1 MKTTK
6 ERKRLS
12 ALLTKAS
19 KIKKEKKAKGF
30 TLVELIVVIAIIGV
44 LAVVLV
50 PNMLSYIDK
59 AALSTAN
66 DTAAKIAE
74 QANLIVVDLESR
86 DRADGVKAINSTY
99 TEADLAD
106 DDVDSV
112 GYQLNNAIPDLK
124 KNGDKF
130 FMEIKDGSVLYVVY
144 AEDTSTD
151 EVGTWPK
158 LTNLDVIK
166 DGYNI
171 TNFSDGKY
179 AQSGKSTDIKAAG
192 GGEDAGDDEG

>member
-74 QANLIVVDLESR
+74 QANLIAVDLEAR
-86 DRADGVKAINSTY
+86 GADDANINGTFD
-99 TEADLAD
+99 AGDLAD
-106 DDVDSV
+106 TDTNTV
-112 GYQLNNAIPDLK
+112 GYQLKKAIPDLK
-124 KNGDKF
+124 SSDQLSISITNGKVD
-130 FMEIKDGSVLYVVY
+130 YVVW
-144 AEDTSTD
+144 AEDAATD

-158 LTNLDVIK
+158 LTNLDVV
-166 DGYNI
+166 DGKKFSD
-171 TNFSDGKY
+171 FSDGTY
-179 AQSGKSTDIKAAG
+179 AKTGSFTPAPADPA
-192 GGEDAGDDEG
+192 DP

>member
-86 DRADGVKAINSTY
+86 GVASADINKTY
-99 TEADLAD
+99 SASDLAD
-106 DDVDSV
+106 DDTETV
-112 GYQLNNAIPDLK
+112 GYQLKKAIPDLK
-124 KNGDKF
+124 STDQISISISNGKV
-130 FMEIKDGSVLYVVY
+130 EYVVW
-144 AEDTSTD
+144 AEDAATD

-158 LTNLDVIK
+158 LTNLDVV
-166 DGYNI
+166 DGKNFS
-171 TNFSDGKY
+171 NFSDGTY
-179 AQSGKSTDIKAAG
+179 AKTGSFTATPADP
-192 GGEDAGDDEG
+192 ETP

>member
-44 LAVVLV
+44 LVLV

-74 QANLIVVDLESR
+74 QANLIAVDLESR
-86 DRADGVKAINSTY
+86 GATTIDGTY
-99 TEADLAD
+99 DASDLAD
-106 DDVDSV
+106 TDTNTV
-112 GYQLNNAIPDLK
+112 GYQLKKAIPDLK
-124 KNGDKF
+124 SSDQISVSITNGKVD
-130 FMEIKDGSVLYVVY
+130 YVVW
-144 AEDTSTD
+144 AEDAATD

-158 LTNLDVIK
+158 LTNLDVV
-166 DGYNI
+166 DGKKFSD
-171 TNFSDGKY
+171 FSDGTY
-179 AQSGKSTDIKAAG
+179 AKTGSFTPAPADP
-192 GGEDAGDDEG
+192 ETP